1 MFFKIKSPKKNLWLW
16 LVLVFFVG
24 FGLIFGAL
32 YYRNTISWRKAE
44 DYYKTGQYQK
54 VVEQIGNLSM
64 PQDARRLEIYGR
76 SMMAVRELDKAYQ
89 AYEKLNKIANSLDSK
104 LIMANIKS
112 EKGDFEQAEK
122 LYLEIIDKN
131 PQYVQTYLNLASLYR
146 IKGDQ
151 VKANE
156 ILLKGV
162 KNNLD
167 SPSLYEYL
175 LSINEDKSKTAEY
188 KDWLEKLKKLDPNN
202 RRFQ

>member
-1 MFFKIKSPKKNLWLW
+1 MFLKIKSIKRFSWLW
-16 LVLVFFVG
+16 LILLILIG
-24 FGLIFGAL
+24 FGLVFGAF
-32 YYRNTISWRKAE
+32 YYRNTISWKKAE

-54 VVEQIGNLSM
+54 VVDEIGNLSM

-89 AYEKLNKIANSLDSK
+89 AYEKLNSITNSLDSK

-112 EKGDFEQAEK
+112 EKGDFETAEK
-122 LYLEIIDKN
+122 IYLEIIDKN
-131 PQYVQTYLNLASLYR
+131 PQYIQTYLNLASLYR

-162 KNNLD
+162 KNNPD

-188 KDWLEKLKKLDPNN
+188 KDWSEKLKKLDPDN